1 MAFADRTGL
10 EPATSAVT
18 GRHSNQLNYRSIPYS
33 TAYVV
38 FGIAKIRGKY
48 ILKQIFSKK
57 KALPIFTAKSYN
69 MPQYPNRQFLDFETP
84 IKELYEQID
93 ATKKLAEKNPK
104 IDYTNTLIQLE
115 ESILEKR
122 KEITANL
129 TPWQRVQLS
138 RHPDRPYTL
147 KYIDKM
153 FTNFVELHGDR
164 NVKDDKAMVGGFAQ
178 LDGETVMVIGQQKG
192 VNTKMRQMRNFGMAN
207 PEGYR
212 KALRLMKLAE
222 KFNKP
227 VVALIDTPGAFPGL
241 EAEERGQGE
250 AIARNIYEM
259 IRLKVPVIVVII
271 GEGAS
276 GGALGIGVG
285 DKTLMM
291 ENTWYTVIS
300 PESCS
305 SILWRSWDKKEIAA
319 EQLRLTATDMKG
331 FGLVDEIVE
340 EPLGG
345 AHWDYQEAAD
355 ILKGCIQKAIAEF
368 KAKDPTDRV
377 NERINKYCK
386 MGFWEESTIEN

>member
-1 MAFADRTGL
+1 
-10 EPATSAVT
+10 
-18 GRHSNQLNYRSIPYS
+18 
-33 TAYVV
+33 
-38 FGIAKIRGKY
+38 
-48 ILKQIFSKK
+48 
-57 KALPIFTAKSYN
+57 
-69 MPQYPNRQFLDFETP
+69 MPQFPNRQFLDFEQP
-84 IKELYEQID
+84 IKEIYEQIEE
-93 ATKKLAEKNPK
+93 TRKLAEKNAK
-104 IDYTNTLIQLE
+104 VNYSSYITQLE
-115 ESILEKR
+115 EEIILKR
-122 KEITANL
+122 KQITDHL
-129 TPWQRVQLS
+129 SPWQRVQLS

-153 FTNFVELHGDR
+153 CHDFVELHGDR
-164 NVKDDKAMVGGFAQ
+164 NFKDDKAMVGGFAS
-178 LDGETVMVIGQQKG
+178 LDGETVMIIGQQKG
-192 VNTKMRQMRNFGMAN
+192 INTKSRQMRNFGMAN

-227 VVALIDTPGAFPGL
+227 IICLIDTPGAFPGL

-259 IRLKVPVIVVII
+259 IRLKVPVIIAII

-285 DKTLMM
+285 DRVLMM

-305 SILWRSWDKKEIAA
+305 SILWRSWDKKETAA

-331 FGLVDEIVE
+331 FGLVDEIVP

-345 AHWDYQEAAD
+345 AHWDYQEAASLLKACLLSNLAMVKD
-355 ILKGCIQKAIAEF
+355 IDPAQRIQM
-368 KAKDPTDRV
+368 
-377 NERINKYCK
+377 RIEKYGK
-386 MGFWEESTIEN
+386 MGFWEETTDV